1 MADNFT
7 GTKYPQSIVEEIFA
21 DVYAEARTLRDNII
35 NIDENHKSNTEV
47 TETTTS
53 VIQQVYD
60 VDGVD
65 LTGAGTTNDTF
76 STVVNLNKF
85 QYDGKVLYSQLN
97 GTRFEKSIAAG
108 AANYISD
115 EYDRKVV
122 ANRIPA
128 IGTSLDKAIW
138 NGATTAQ
145 KALVAALTPGAGQ
158 GSLTAYGQTLVAAM
172 PSNQFNSIP
181 ATLIHNA
188 SNAKASPGAGLG
200 DYIKVLTPITLTSGN
215 IADEYLKIY
224 ETHFAAVPD
233 SSENLHKIYA
243 PLGDK
248 ALMVSA
254 NKGATTVNPDFVE
267 VGGNWTYNGYE
278 VIFVPMIGFRIMCDP
293 EFLLFL
299 TDKTNDAQS
308 FEQQRGANLAD
319 FQIWK
324 SIMFAETFPVNQRYI
339 TLYGG

>member
-1 MADNFT
+1 MADNYT

-21 DVYAEARTLRDNII
+21 DVYAEAKTLRDGLI
-35 NIDENHKSNTEV
+35 NVNDRHKSNTEV
-47 TETTTS
+47 TETTTT
-53 VIQQVYD
+53 VIQQSYD

-65 LTGAGTTNDTF
+65 LSGAGTVNSTF
-76 STVVNLNKF
+76 ATTVNLNKF

-97 GTRFEKSIAAG
+97 GTRFEKSIAQG

-138 NGATTAQ
+138 NGATSA
-145 KALVAALTPGAGQ
+145 KKVLIAALTPGAGQ
-158 GSLTAYGQTLVAAM
+158 GSLTAYGQGLVAAM
-172 PSNQFNSIP
+172 PANQFNSIP
-181 ATLIHNA
+181 ATLIENA
-188 SNAKASPGAGLG
+188 SNAKAAPGAGLG
-200 DYIKVLTPITLTSGN
+200 DYIKVLTPITLTSAN
-215 IADEYLKIY
+215 IADEYLKMY

-233 SSENLHKIYA
+233 SSEDLHKIYA

-267 VGGNWTYNGYE
+267 VGGKWTYNGYE
-278 VIFVPMIGFRIMCDP
+278 VIFVPMVGFRIMCDP

-299 TDKTNDAQS
+299 TDLTNDAQS

-324 SIMFAETFPVNQRYI
+324 SIMYAETFPVNQRYI

>member
-1 MADNFT
+1 MADTFT
-7 GTKYPQSIVEEIFA
+7 GSKYPQSIVEEIFA
-21 DVYAEARTLRDNII
+21 DVYAEARTLRDGII
-35 NIDENHKSNTEV
+35 NINDNHKSNTEI
-47 TETTTS
+47 TETTTT
-53 VIQQVYD
+53 VTQQAYS
-60 VDGVD
+60 VDG
-65 LTGAGTTNDTF
+65 TNLDGSGSANSVF
-76 STVVNLNKF
+76 STTVNLNKF
-85 QYDGKVLYSQLN
+85 QYDGKVLYNQLN

-108 AANYISD
+108 AASYISD

-128 IGTSLDKAIW
+128 IGVSIDQAIW
-138 NGATTAQ
+138 NGATAAQ
-145 KALVAALTPGAGQ
+145 KALVAGLTAGAAQ
-158 GSLTAYGQTLVAAM
+158 GSLTAYGQDLVAAM
-172 PSNQFNSIP
+172 PVNQFSSIV

-188 SNAKASPGAGLG
+188 SQGKATPGAGIG
-200 DYIKVLTPITLTSGN
+200 DYRKVLAPETLTSAN
-215 IADEYLKIY
+215 IAAEYLKLY

-233 SSENLHKIYA
+233 SSEVLHKIYA

-254 NKGATTVNPDFVE
+254 NKGATTVNPDFVQ
-267 VGGNWTYNGYE
+267 VNDSWTYNGYE
-278 VIFVPMIGFRIMCDP
+278 VIFVPMIGFRIFCNP

-299 TDKTNDAQS
+299 TDKTNDGQS

-339 TLYGG
+339 TVYGG

>member
-7 GTKYPQSIVEEIFA
+7 GTKYPQSIVQEIIA
-21 DVYAEARTLRDNII
+21 DVYAEARTLRDNLI

-53 VIQQVYD
+53 VVQQAYD
-60 VDGVD
+60 IDGVD
-65 LTGAGTTNDTF
+65 LTGAGTTNSTF
-76 STVVNLNKF
+76 ATVVNLNKF

-97 GTRFEKSIAAG
+97 GTRFEKSIADG
-108 AANYISD
+108 AANYISG
-115 EYDRKVV
+115 EYDQKVV

-145 KALVAALTPGAGQ
+145 KALIAALTAGAAQ

-188 SNAKASPGAGLG
+188 SNAKGTPGAGLG
-200 DYIKVLTPITLTSGN
+200 DYRKVLTPIALTSAN
-215 IADEYLKIY
+215 IAAQYLKMY
-224 ETHFAAVPD
+224 ETHFAAVND
-233 SSENLHKIYA
+233 SSEELHKIYA
-243 PLGDK
+243 PLADK

-267 VGGNWTYNGYE
+267 IGGKWTYNGYE
-278 VIFVPMIGFRIMCDP
+278 VIFVPMVGFRIMCNP
-293 EFLLFL
+293 EFLMFL
-299 TDKTNDAQS
+299 TDKADDAQS

>member
-1 MADNFT
+1 MADNYT

-21 DVYAEARTLRDNII
+21 DVYAEARTLRDGII
-35 NIDENHKSNTEV
+35 NINDMHKSSTEV
-47 TETTTS
+47 TETTTT
-53 VIQQVYD
+53 VIQQAYD

-65 LTGAGTTNDTF
+65 LTGAGTVNDTYA
-76 STVVNLNKF
+76 TVVNLNKF
-85 QYDGKVLYSQLN
+85 QYDGKVLYNALN

-138 NGATTAQ
+138 NGATTALQ
-145 KALVAALTPGAGQ
+145 ASIAGLTPGAAQ

-172 PSNQFNSIP
+172 PTNQFNSVP
-181 ATLIHNA
+181 ATLIYNS
-188 SNAKASPGAGLG
+188 SNAKTVAGAGLG
-200 DYIKVLTPITLTSGN
+200 DYIKVLTPLTLTSAN
-215 IADEYLKIY
+215 IAAEYLKIY

-233 SSENLHKIYA
+233 SSETLHKIYA

-278 VIFVPMIGFRIMCDP
+278 VIFVPMVGFRIMCDP

-299 TDKTNDAQS
+299 TDKKDDAQS

-324 SIMFAETFPVNQRYI
+324 SIMFAETFPVNQRFV